1 MPGLGYG
8 GKVELAKGA
17 ARRKIAGQQRVGHL
31 PKKVSGRVVT
41 GHVFSLLKR
50 WNQRGPTP
58 SDASELCCTV
68 QYIHS
73 TNAVWGNTMA
83 TTKTTTLTFRIE
95 PGLKD
100 AVRAAADLEHRSIA
114 NMIEMMIRDYCGRN
128 GVPIVDVV
136 AAAKKKKPK
145 GN

>member
-1 MPGLGYG
+1 
-8 GKVELAKGA
+8 
-17 ARRKIAGQQRVGHL
+17 
-31 PKKVSGRVVT
+31 
-41 GHVFSLLKR
+41 
-50 WNQRGPTP
+50 
-58 SDASELCCTV
+58 
-68 QYIHS
+68 
-73 TNAVWGNTMA
+73 MA

-95 PGLKD
+95 PGLKE
-100 AVRAAADLEHRSIA
+100 AVRTAAELEHRSIA

>member
-1 MPGLGYG
+1 M
-8 GKVELAKGA
+8 
-17 ARRKIAGQQRVGHL
+17 
-31 PKKVSGRVVT
+31 
-41 GHVFSLLKR
+41 FSLLD
-50 WNQRGPTP
+50 GEISVEPTP

-100 AVRAAADLEHRSIA
+100 AVRAAAELEHRSIA
-114 NMIEMMIRDYCGRN
+114 NMIEIMIREHCARTGIA
-128 GVPIVDVV
+128 IVEPGAV
-136 AAAKKKKPK
+136 ADAERKPRK
-145 GN
+145 RSK